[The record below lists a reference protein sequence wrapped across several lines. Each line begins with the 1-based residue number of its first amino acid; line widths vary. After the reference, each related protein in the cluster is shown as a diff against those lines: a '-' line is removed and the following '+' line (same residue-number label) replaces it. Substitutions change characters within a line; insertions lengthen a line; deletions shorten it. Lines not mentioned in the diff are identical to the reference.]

1 MRLMINTQCLTI
13 KNYNK
18 MEKIIV
24 ESFGKIMSP
33 ILLDV
38 EVAMAEYNK
47 MVGRK
52 PNYDRYALR
61 SAVNIFISVL
71 MDRVWELQEKEEMD
85 IDTRKKMAQSCGDE
99 IRRIVKIY
107 TDLDTYDEKSFQVTQ
122 I

>member
-1 MRLMINTQCLTI
+1 
-13 KNYNK
+13 

-38 EVAMAEYNK
+38 EVAVAEYGK
-47 MVGRK
+47 IVGSK
-52 PNYDRYALR
+52 PNYEKYALR
-61 SAVNIFISVL
+61 SAINIFVSVL

-85 IDTRKKMAQSCGDE
+85 IETRNKMAKSCGEE

-107 TDLDTYDEKSFQVTQ
+107 TDLDTYDEKSFKEVTE